1 MMRCLFF
8 SFSRVFILSSSSC
21 ARRAKYMNI
30 RREERD
36 DENTTPSRTKDEREK
51 RISALAC
58 VRGRLAT
65 GGGSGP
71 SSLSLSFFLSFFKVL
86 LLLSFLEKVSSLSFR
101 ERERERERDRCVC
114 KTGWMRF
121 SRLSR
126 PTKRRERSSR
136 GSFFQILL
144 SSVSM
149 RRKGTTTKK
158 K

>member
-1 MMRCLFF
+1 MRFSVSLCFFIFSSLLSMMRCFF
-8 SFSRVFILSSSSC
+8 FPFRVCLFSRRRRV
-21 ARRAKYMNI
+21 RRAKYMNI

-86 LLLSFLEKVSSLSFR
+86 LLLLSFLEKVSSLSFR
-101 ERERERERDRCVC
+101 RERERERER
-114 KTGWMRF
+114 
-121 SRLSR
+121 
-126 PTKRRERSSR
+126 
-136 GSFFQILL
+136 
-144 SSVSM
+144 SM
-149 RRKGTTTKK
+149 RV
-158 K
+158 

>member
-1 MMRCLFF
+1 MFFFPFHVCLF
-8 SFSRVFILSSSSC
+8 SRRRRV
-21 ARRAKYMNI
+21 RRAKYMNI

-86 LLLSFLEKVSSLSFR
+86 LLLLSFLEKVSSLSFR
-101 ERERERERDRCVC
+101 RERERERDRCVC

-149 RRKGTTTKK
+149 RRKETTTKK

>member
-1 MMRCLFF
+1 MFFF
-8 SFSRVFILSSSSC
+8 SFSCVFILSSSSC

-51 RISALAC
+51 RISALVR

-86 LLLSFLEKVSSLSFR
+86 LLLLSFLEKVSSLSFR
-101 ERERERERDRCVC
+101 REREREREIDACV
-114 KTGWMRF
+114 
-121 SRLSR
+121 
-126 PTKRRERSSR
+126 KRV
-136 GSFFQILL
+136 G
-144 SSVSM
+144 
-149 RRKGTTTKK
+149 
-158 K
+158 